1 LAVVL
6 SLKETVQ
13 NWLQTQLEDP
23 ITKILTKGSTLTVTQ
38 LETLLI
44 DVLAENIAQKHIR
57 YEEKALF
64 RRKSEKV
71 SRGAFNRTL
80 SQAKKNIR
88 SSIYT
93 ILLLGYLGIL
103 NHDSLIHY
111 QEVSNALQSYMKGVK
126 QLAESQN
133 GSEGL
138 DKQAQIVDL
147 LRKEFEKMLK

>member
-1 LAVVL
+1 M

-23 ITKILTKGSTLTVTQ
+23 ITKILIKGSNLTFTQ

-44 DVLAENIAQKHIR
+44 DVLAENIARKHIR
-57 YEEKALF
+57 YEEKATF
-64 RRKSEKV
+64 RRRSEKI

-80 SQAKKNIR
+80 SQAKNNIR

-103 NHDSLIHY
+103 DHDSLIHY
-111 QEVSNALQSYMKGVK
+111 QEVSNALQSYIKGVK
-126 QLAESQN
+126 QLAESPN
-133 GSEGL
+133 EYNGL
-138 DKQAQIVDL
+138 DKKAQIVDL
-147 LRKEFEKMLK
+147 LRKEFEKLLK

>member
-1 LAVVL
+1 L

-23 ITKILTKGSTLTVTQ
+23 IIKILAKGSNLTFTQ

-57 YEEKALF
+57 YEEKATF
-64 RRKSEKV
+64 RRRSGKI

-80 SQAKKNIR
+80 SQAKSNIR

-103 NHDSLIHY
+103 DHDSLIHY
-111 QEVSNALQSYMKGVK
+111 QEVSNALQSYIKGAK
-126 QLAESQN
+126 QLAESPN
-133 GSEGL
+133 EYNGL

-147 LRKEFEKMLK
+147 LRKEFEKLLK